1 MSDIIGVIQSVE
13 DDKDFNQKDYKKVT
27 LEDGKEL
34 KVKYGRGGALKAKW
48 GLLEEGKAIKF
59 TMTDFTKTDGVKIPF
74 VSDIATVEGGLKPP
88 QSDKKVLPEHQ
99 KEIDRA
105 QAEPKKER
113 NPQEVGL
120 AYKILSEL
128 YVHGFIDED
137 KPDGKELVMRLKMWL
152 KDVLLVH

>member
-1 MSDIIGVIQSVE
+1 VIATVVSVAE
-13 DDKDFNQKDYKKVT
+13 EFTQKGAPYKKVT
-27 LEDGKEL
+27 VVDGTGKQTTKNIFSQLEDKWDLLEDGKTL
-34 KVKYGRGGALKAKW
+34 
-48 GLLEEGKAIKF
+48 
-59 TMTDFTKTDGVKIPF
+59 DFKMEKKGQFWNVVDITKPN
-74 VSDIATVEGGLKPP
+74 LPPP
-88 QSDKKVLPEHQ
+88 QSDKAVLPEHQ

-105 QAEPKKER
+105 QEPPKKER